1 MYFVPLS
8 LWLRQR
14 PFVHFLVLV
23 EWNSINLHRHRRH
36 HIWRLLIHDK
46 GIKRLGIYLL
56 IAHHVRRDELT
67 AALRKIERLHGSILD
82 TLELTDDC
90 LYLLEFDTETAD
102 LDLTVLT
109 SDELDGSVFAVTD
122 DIARAVTSD
131 SIPFHESLGS
141 LLGVVEI
148 TDTHLRSGY
157 IEFARC
163 APRHAVT
170 VFIDDEELRRVVR
183 ITNRDIGFVLLDQIT
198 GYVRDALSRTITVLE
213 MIRRRIEAHQFFTT
227 GA

>member
-1 MYFVPLS
+1 MS

-23 EWNSINLHRHRRH
+23 QRNSVNLHGYRRH
-36 HIWRLLIHDK
+36 HIGRFLVHDK
-46 GIKRLGIYLL
+46 GIERLGIYLL

-82 TLELTDDC
+82 TLELTDDR
-90 LYLLEFDTETAD
+90 LYLLEFDTEAAD
-102 LDLTVLT
+102 LDLTVLAA
-109 SDELDGSVFAVTD
+109 DKLDGSVLAVTD

-131 SIPFHESLGS
+131 SIPFYESLGG
-141 LLGVVEI
+141 LLGVVEVS
-148 TDTHLRSGY
+148 DTHLRPGY
-157 IEFARC
+157 IEFTRC

-170 VFIDDEELRRVVR
+170 VLIDDKELRRVVR

-198 GYVRDALSRTITVLE
+198 GYVRDALSRTIPVLE
-213 MIRRRIEAHQFFTT
+213 MIRRRIEAHQFLAT